1 MSRGA
6 DGGVGGH
13 SISEQLRVVSLSG
26 AKQRSASCI
35 GTKCTWYHN
44 SMGESAHKRRKP
56 ATAASG

>member
-1 MSRGA
+1 MLQTSLSY
-6 DGGVGGH
+6 

-44 SMGESAHKRRKP
+44 SMGESAF
-56 ATAASG
+56 TIS